1 MTFLLTLGNTLPLGK
16 IPLGSIV
23 HNIEMKPGKGGMMAR
38 SAGSYAQLTSRD
50 GKFAI
55 LKLPSGET
63 RMILTTCLATVGSVS
78 NADHGLIK
86 SGKLVDPMAG

>member
-1 MTFLLTLGNTLPLGK
+1 M
-16 IPLGSIV
+16 V

-55 LKLPSGET
+55 FK
-63 RMILTTCLATVGSVS
+63 TT
-78 NADHGLIK
+78 IR
-86 SGKLVDPMAG
+86 